1 MNFDSVL
8 QWLTFLGVVG
18 LGLYFRSYLSK
29 KAENLATKEDV
40 SEITKQVESMKATIG
55 AQLYIHQ
62 VRYQNEFN
70 ILMDLSEKLVALRD
84 SAHSLRPVLDY
95 VDSRET
101 EDERKQKRLKKHYDA
116 AVTFYKAYE
125 TKMPF
130 YPEEVYQG
138 IKKLDLLA
146 RKEALEYETG
156 KEKGFDKKYW
166 DSASANAL
174 EMSKLTDEV
183 MALIRSRIKY
193 WEEFKVKS

>member
-1 MNFDSVL
+1 
-8 QWLTFLGVVG
+8 
-18 LGLYFRSYLSK
+18 
-29 KAENLATKEDV
+29 
-40 SEITKQVESMKATIG
+40 
-55 AQLYIHQ
+55 
-62 VRYQNEFN
+62 
-70 ILMDLSEKLVALRD
+70 MDLSEKLVALRD
-84 SAHSLRPVLDY
+84 SAHSLRPILDY

-146 RKEALEYETG
+146 RKEAIEYETG

-193 WEEFKVKS
+193 WEEFKIKS